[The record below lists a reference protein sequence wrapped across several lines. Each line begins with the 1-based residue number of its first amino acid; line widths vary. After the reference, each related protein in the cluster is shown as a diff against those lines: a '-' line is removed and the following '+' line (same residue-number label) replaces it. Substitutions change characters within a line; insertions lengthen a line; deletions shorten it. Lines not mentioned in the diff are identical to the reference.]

1 MATTIAIFVSV
12 RRLPSPTFLQSQLYT
27 MRKRRPSP
35 AAPAGLEPM
44 SGVGS
49 ATPVAAEPAP
59 AGADAMSALMATL
72 DADAVGRLREL
83 DPTGASGLLLRV
95 LRAFDGS
102 LQRLLQQL
110 QDARGTVD
118 FASIRH
124 VAHTLKSSSASIG
137 ALHLSKLCADI
148 ESRVREG
155 QTDGLDP
162 LLDGMVSESTRLI
175 AVLKPVLD
183 A

>member
-1 MATTIAIFVSV
+1 MA
-12 RRLPSPTFLQSQLYT
+12 LLL
-27 MRKRRPSP
+27 
-35 AAPAGLEPM
+35 
-44 SGVGS
+44 
-49 ATPVAAEPAP
+49 
-59 AGADAMSALMATL
+59 ATL
-72 DADAVGRLREL
+72 DAESVGRLREL

-110 QDARGTVD
+110 QDARGAGD
-118 FASIRH
+118 FASMRH
-124 VAHTLKSSSASIG
+124 VAHTLKSSSASVG

-148 ESRVREG
+148 ESRVRQG
-155 QTDGLDP
+155 QTEGLEP
-162 LLDGMVSESTRLI
+162 LLDGMVSESTRLL